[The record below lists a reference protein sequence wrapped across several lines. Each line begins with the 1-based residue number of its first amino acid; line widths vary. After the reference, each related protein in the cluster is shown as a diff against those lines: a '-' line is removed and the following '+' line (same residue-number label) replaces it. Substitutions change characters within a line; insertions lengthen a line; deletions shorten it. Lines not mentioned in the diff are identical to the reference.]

1 MVASP
6 SRLGRV
12 GIIVPKHKH
21 TGVERNRLKR
31 RLRELVR
38 TRLLPGL
45 PAVDAVIRAMPHA
58 YGARFEAL
66 AADIEHAARKI
77 PSVVPPPSI
86 AGGSFT
92 DGKDGGNAEPAG
104 PRTSPDDTGASA
116 AS

>member
-45 PAVDAVIRAMPHA
+45 AAVDVVIRAMPHA
-58 YGARFEAL
+58 YDARFEAL
-66 AADIEHAARKI
+66 AADIEHAARKM
-77 PSVVPPPSI
+77 PSAVPPP
-86 AGGSFT
+86 AADGAGATDPETGGS
-92 DGKDGGNAEPAG
+92 
-104 PRTSPDDTGASA
+104 RTSPDDTGASA